1 MPCQSFYNVFK
12 FLLFREASEDA
23 ITLEGV
29 GKFVK
34 LFNKNF
40 IYILIFL
47 IEDVLFTLES
57 GLRSIQTRFS
67 HLLELF
73 AYLSLLEGKMFR
85 IGPLKM
91 MEIITF

>member
-1 MPCQSFYNVFK
+1 MPCKSFYNVLK
-12 FLLFREASEDA
+12 FLLFREAPKDA

-34 LFNKNF
+34 LWNKKI

-47 IEDVLFTLES
+47 VEDVLFTLES
-57 GLRSIQTRFS
+57 GLWPIQTRFS

-73 AYLSLLEGKMFR
+73 AYLSFLEGKMFR
-85 IGPLKM
+85 IGPLEM
-91 MEIITF
+91 MEINTF